1 MTVQVSVP
9 HASSLSQEL
18 CNQVLAAWGQEGFL
32 RHCKQVGLS
41 TGNNNVIMSSA
52 TIMIT
57 GQVETFYRHRR
68 DALMA
73 AADKHLVTPGLCE
86 YSVPLAGTSLWIKVI
101 FSLLSSSLSYI
112 HIFI

>member
-1 MTVQVSVP
+1 MGPGGIPQTLP
-9 HASSLSQEL
+9 AGGAL
-18 CNQVLAAWGQEGFL
+18 VLI
-32 RHCKQVGLS
+32 S
-41 TGNNNVIMSSA
+41 TDDNNVNSSA

-101 FSLLSSSLSYI
+101 QC
-112 HIFI
+112 